1 MGQEM
6 ERFVS
11 CFRICGTTQ
20 TDMEDNL
27 EVLSKVINLYDVN
40 VEIYSDH
47 RIFTGG
53 VWARKTSEKAFA

>member
-11 CFRICGTTQ
+11 CFRICGNTQ
-20 TDMEDNL
+20 TDMEDNF
-27 EVLSKVINLYDVN
+27 EVLSKGINQYDVN

-53 VWARKTSEKAFA
+53 VWAWKTSEKTFA